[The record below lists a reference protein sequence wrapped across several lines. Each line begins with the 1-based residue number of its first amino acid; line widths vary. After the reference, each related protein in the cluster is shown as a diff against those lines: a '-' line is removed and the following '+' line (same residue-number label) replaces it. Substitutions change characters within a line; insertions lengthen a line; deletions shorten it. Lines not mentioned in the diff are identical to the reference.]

1 MHEYYWSLTRDSL
14 VKLLHNLWNY
24 FHKELLLV
32 HQLEV
37 SGEGEEGWGW
47 GGGVERGR
55 RGGEGEE
62 GWGGGGGGLAN
73 ILDYLTTTQH
83 WYILHP
89 P

>member
-37 SGEGEEGWGW
+37 GGEGEG
-47 GGGVERGR
+47 
-55 RGGEGEE
+55 GGEGEE
-62 GWGGGGGGLAN
+62 GWGGGGGVRRGRRGVGK
-73 ILDYLTTTQH
+73 H
-83 WYILHP
+83 S
-89 P
+89 